1 MQQRKPLL
9 AGVLVLQK
17 CKPRHLG
24 PFSVGVYR
32 VGQFRCLNC
41 DAVLN
46 GVEVYLDAT
55 EHASEGKQG
64 DGEPWS
70 DMDVRARPPASVS
83 VKHG

>member
-1 MQQRKPLL
+1 MLE
-9 AGVLVLQK
+9 K

-41 DAVLN
+41 GAVLN

-64 DGEPWS
+64 DGEPWIPS
-70 DMDVRARPPASVS
+70 GTLDVDRKAEELGLSYKR
-83 VKHG
+83 HGQF